1 MSEETGSQSVPTDP
15 VGRVLYKGSRIL
27 AIFGGT
33 LLFLLAAMM
42 SISIAGRFFFSAPV
56 PGDFELV
63 EIGTGLAIF
72 AFLPYCQLMRGN
84 VLVDFFMNFAPRR
97 VQTFCDSLG
106 ALIYVLIGALLTWR
120 MIFGGFDMYDYG
132 EKSLT
137 INFPRWT
144 TFPVSVLFM
153 AWLVVVTVYTVG
165 RSVAE
170 TKAGR
175 SFDR

>member
-1 MSEETGSQSVPTDP
+1 M
-15 VGRVLYKGSRIL
+15 
-27 AIFGGT
+27 
-33 LLFLLAAMM
+33 LFALAAMM
-42 SISIAGRFFFSAPV
+42 SISIAGRFFFSAPI

-63 EIGTGLAIF
+63 EIGTGLAVF

-84 VLVDFFMNFAPRR
+84 VLVDFFMTFAPQRA
-97 VQTFCDSLG
+97 QAFCDMLG
-106 ALIYVLIGALLTWR
+106 ALIYVCIGALLTWR
-120 MIFGGFDMYDYG
+120 MIYGGFDMYQYG

-153 AWLVVVTVYTVG
+153 SWLVVVTVYTVG
-165 RSVAE
+165 RSLAE

-175 SFDR
+175 NFGR